1 MLRPGL
7 HRRAS
12 LPERRRVEGFLG
24 VTLPE
29 YSKSLNV
36 FVRLARDWWCEP
48 VDYAAQVQYFKRAM
62 SGAVQILIGLGT
74 GMDAAISA
82 VILLPAANTLASRCA
97 VVAFVLLQVLWA
109 WVWCCRP
116 WPSRSMALTFV
127 FSADIAIA
135 AMVLLDAGW
144 VLAAFGFSFFTM
156 LSVFLVFFDGPK
168 MLTAHIFCIVATM
181 AGFAVK
187 VGLHS
192 QSDVVGLAVK
202 ALLSGALVAGTPL
215 GIQAA
220 TWALRSDANE
230 SATDPLTGLLNRRGL
245 HMQVGDLV
253 RDGYVY
259 NGHLVVMVVDLDR
272 FKLINDTFGH
282 AVGDEVL
289 VRTAQRIKSAV
300 RGGALVARLGGE
312 EFVVVDVA
320 GPGDQEQT
328 TKLVLSAV
336 AAPADRAPITA
347 SVGGASAPLDR
358 FTSEVEPGPMLDA
371 LIGHADRAMFDA
383 KRGGGNSAIHTPP
396 VDFDG

>member
-1 MLRPGL
+1 
-7 HRRAS
+7 
-12 LPERRRVEGFLG
+12 LPD
-24 VTLPE
+24 
-29 YSKSLNV
+29 YSKSLDM
-36 FVRLARDWWCEP
+36 FVHLVRDWWCEP

-74 GMDAAISA
+74 GMDAVLSA
-82 VILLPAANTLASRCA
+82 MILLPAASTPASRAA
-97 VVAFVLLQVLWA
+97 VAAFVVLQVFWA
-109 WVWCCRP
+109 WVWCCRS
-116 WPSRSMALTFV
+116 WPSRSTALAFV

-144 VLAAFGFSFFTM
+144 VLGAFGFSFFTM

-168 MLTAHIFCIVATM
+168 MLAAHIVCIIGTS

-187 VGLHS
+187 VAMQS
-192 QSDVVGLAVK
+192 QLDVVDLTAK
-202 ALLSGALVAGTPL
+202 ALLSAALVAGTPL

-220 TWALRSDANE
+220 IWALRSDANE

-253 RDGYVY
+253 RDGCV
-259 NGHLVVMVVDLDR
+259 NAHLMVMVVDLDR
-272 FKLINDTFGH
+272 FKLINDTFGQ

-289 VRTAQRIKSAV
+289 VRTARRIKSAV

-312 EFVVVDVA
+312 EFVIVDIA
-320 GPGDQEQT
+320 DPDNQERIT
-328 TKLVLSAV
+328 ERVLSAV
-336 AAPADRAPITA
+336 AAPVDRAPITA
-347 SVGGASAPLDR
+347 SVGGTSVSLDR
-358 FTSEVEPGPMLDA
+358 FTSEIDSGPLLDA

-383 KRGGGNSAIHTPP
+383 KRHGGNSAIHTQP